1 MARDKGPYKT
11 LIIEGDPAVR
21 SVLEEFLKEGPYEIL
36 FVQTGTVGLKIP
48 PKGKPGVGTADLQ
61 LRNLHGLTGLK
72 MSNSRKIE
80 ARLLLVQSVELLD
93 LTEEPHEFDAI
104 GTLEEAGN
112 AEKLQETQEGSEDS
126 QDHWKSW
133 LESYLN
139 DNFGNPDLSFGDLM
153 RKLRFSRSY
162 GCRLFQQHFGK
173 SFLEKL
179 REIRIAQAVQFVTE
193 TRMYMK
199 EIAVACGFRSSTRLH
214 EAFKRIHGIS
224 PGEYRKRYFKKDG
237 PRESDTGDT
246 LR

>member
-1 MARDKGPYKT
+1 MARDNGPYKT
-11 LIIEGDPAVR
+11 LIIEGDPAFR

-36 FVQTGTVGLKIP
+36 FVQTGTNGLKIP

-61 LRNLHGLTGLK
+61 LRNLQGIKGLE
-72 MSNSRKIE
+72 MWNSKKIE
-80 ARLLLVQSVELLD
+80 AKLLLVQTIPDLD
-93 LTEEPHEFDAI
+93 TAEEPLEFDAI
-104 GTLEEAGN
+104 GKLEKAGN
-112 AEKLQETQEGSEDS
+112 AEKLQETQEGSQDS

-133 LESYLN
+133 LESYLDEN
-139 DNFGNPDLSFGDLM
+139 YRNPDLSFVDLM

-179 REIRIAQAVQFVTE
+179 REIRIAQAVQFITE

-199 EIAVACGFRSSTRLH
+199 EIAIECGFRSSKRLY
-214 EAFKRIHGIS
+214 EAFIRIHGIS

-237 PRESDTGDT
+237 PGASDTGDT